1 MHRPVVSVAL
11 ATFNGARFLSE
22 QLASLAA
29 QSRLPDELVVCDDGS
44 SDATLPLLAAFAGDA
59 PFDVQ
64 IHRNQRRLGY
74 RDNFLQAANLCRG
87 SLIAYCD
94 QDDVWLPPKIERCV
108 EAFNVSE
115 PPSVVVHLY
124 VVVDQA
130 LNALGFEGPRFDRPG
145 RVAPA
150 DCPLFAAHNGSA
162 MCFDRSL
169 LALVPTS
176 NRPEDVHANA
186 PMSHDKWILFL
197 AAVASGVHVL
207 PEQLM
212 LYRQH
217 GGNLAGAGSRDVAG
231 RFHHVDSADHDHYL
245 RLARLA
251 DERAMVLERIARAP
265 TPSRGQTYQAAA
277 RGRSYRKAAQALRRR
292 AGLYV
297 PGRSMRWRS
306 GQFARLGVGH
316 SYAVTRHGGLGSRAM
331 IKDFIV
337 ALAGPASLRLVGW
350 ASGFIRR
357 RR

>member
-1 MHRPVVSVAL
+1 MNRPVVSVAL
-11 ATFNGARFLSE
+11 ATFNGARFLDE

-29 QSRLPDELVVCDDGS
+29 QTRLPDELVVCDDGS
-44 SDATLPLLAAFAGDA
+44 SDATLPLLTAFAGDA

-64 IHRNQRRLGY
+64 IHRNHRRLGY
-74 RDNFLQAANLCRG
+74 RDNFLQAAKLCRG

-108 EAFNVSE
+108 DTFNVSE
-115 PPSVVVHLY
+115 PPSVVVHSY
-124 VVVDQA
+124 AVVDQA
-130 LNALGFEGPRFDRPG
+130 LRSLGFEGPRFGGPG

-162 MCFDRSL
+162 MCFDRHL
-169 LALVPTS
+169 LELVPMS
-176 NRPEDVHANA
+176 NRPEDVHAHA

-197 AAVASGVHVL
+197 AAVADGVHVL
-207 PEQLM
+207 PEHLM

-217 GGNLAGAGSRDVAG
+217 GGNLAGAGSRDAVG
-231 RFHHVDSADHDHYL
+231 RCHHVASADHDHYL

-251 DERAMVLERIARAP
+251 DERAMVLERMARTP
-265 TPSRGQTYQAAA
+265 TPSPRQTFQAAA
-277 RGRSYRKAAQALRRR
+277 RGRSYRKAAEAMRRR
-292 AGLYV
+292 AGLYA

-316 SYAVTRHGGLGSRAM
+316 SYAATRHGGLGSRAM
-331 IKDFIV
+331 TKDFIV
-337 ALAGPASLRLVGW
+337 ALAGPASLRPVGW
-350 ASGFIRR
+350 ASGFMRR